1 MEKNVDHESKR
12 DLLYVIVIIV
22 LAIIYALLFTLD
34 PLEKNYS
41 QVMVMAILTGLL
53 IIGQLP
59 FIKRRIK
66 RALYLSLILAIQ
78 IVIYLIIWMEQSCF
92 QIKLVSLGS
101 IVEYNPVLYH
111 IAWPYIQIVIGQKL
125 SLLIVNSLQN
135 LPVIAKRQLILFF
148 ALFL

>member
-1 MEKNVDHESKR
+1 MNDLYEGDVFFNLIQYTSKGCAKDQVFRLNILLDSLLKYTNVMTWICGGFMEKNVDHESKR

-41 QVMVMAILTGLL
+41 QVMVMAILTGLF

-66 RALYLSLILAIQ
+66 RILYLLLILAIQ
-78 IVIYLIIWMEQSCF
+78 IVIYLIIWMERQ
-92 QIKLVSLGS
+92 V
-101 IVEYNPVLYH
+101 P
-111 IAWPYIQIVIGQKL
+111 IAWHE
-125 SLLIVNSLQN
+125 
-135 LPVIAKRQLILFF
+135 
-148 ALFL
+148 

>member
-1 MEKNVDHESKR
+1 MEKHVDHESKR

-66 RALYLSLILAIQ
+66 HILYLLLILAIQ
-78 IVIYLIIWMEQSCF
+78 IVIYLII
-92 QIKLVSLGS
+92 
-101 IVEYNPVLYH
+101 
-111 IAWPYIQIVIGQKL
+111 
-125 SLLIVNSLQN
+125 
-135 LPVIAKRQLILFF
+135 
-148 ALFL
+148 

>member
-66 RALYLSLILAIQ
+66 RILYLLLILAIQ
-78 IVIYLIIWMEQSCF
+78 IVIYLIIWMERQVPKSN
-92 QIKLVSLGS
+92 LSLFVFET
-101 IVEYNPVLYH
+101 IIEYNPVLHH

-125 SLLIVNSLQN
+125 SILIINVL
-135 LPVIAKRQLILFF
+135 
-148 ALFL
+148 

>member
-12 DLLYVIVIIV
+12 DLLYVIVIII

-53 IIGQLP
+53 IIGQFP

-78 IVIYLIIWMEQSCF
+78 IVIYLII
-92 QIKLVSLGS
+92 
-101 IVEYNPVLYH
+101 
-111 IAWPYIQIVIGQKL
+111 
-125 SLLIVNSLQN
+125 
-135 LPVIAKRQLILFF
+135 
-148 ALFL
+148 

>member
-53 IIGQLP
+53 IIGQFP

-66 RALYLSLILAIQ
+66 RILYLLLILAIQ
-78 IVIYLIIWMEQSCF
+78 IVIYLTI
-92 QIKLVSLGS
+92 
-101 IVEYNPVLYH
+101 
-111 IAWPYIQIVIGQKL
+111 
-125 SLLIVNSLQN
+125 
-135 LPVIAKRQLILFF
+135 
-148 ALFL
+148 

>member
-12 DLLYVIVIIV
+12 DLLYVIVIII

-66 RALYLSLILAIQ
+66 RALYLLLILAIQ
-78 IVIYLIIWMEQSCF
+78 IVIYLII
-92 QIKLVSLGS
+92 
-101 IVEYNPVLYH
+101 
-111 IAWPYIQIVIGQKL
+111 
-125 SLLIVNSLQN
+125 
-135 LPVIAKRQLILFF
+135 
-148 ALFL
+148 

>member
-1 MEKNVDHESKR
+1 MEKHVGHESKR

-66 RALYLSLILAIQ
+66 RILYLLLILAIQ
-78 IVIYLIIWMEQSCF
+78 IVIYLII
-92 QIKLVSLGS
+92 
-101 IVEYNPVLYH
+101 
-111 IAWPYIQIVIGQKL
+111 
-125 SLLIVNSLQN
+125 
-135 LPVIAKRQLILFF
+135 
-148 ALFL
+148 

>member
-66 RALYLSLILAIQ
+66 RILYLSLILAIQ
-78 IVIYLIIWMEQSCF
+78 IVIYLII
-92 QIKLVSLGS
+92 
-101 IVEYNPVLYH
+101 
-111 IAWPYIQIVIGQKL
+111 
-125 SLLIVNSLQN
+125 
-135 LPVIAKRQLILFF
+135 
-148 ALFL
+148 

>member
-34 PLEKNYS
+34 SLEKNYS
-41 QVMVMAILTGLL
+41 QIMVMAILTGLF

-66 RALYLSLILAIQ
+66 RILYLLLILAIQ
-78 IVIYLIIWMEQSCF
+78 IVIYLII
-92 QIKLVSLGS
+92 
-101 IVEYNPVLYH
+101 
-111 IAWPYIQIVIGQKL
+111 
-125 SLLIVNSLQN
+125 
-135 LPVIAKRQLILFF
+135 
-148 ALFL
+148 

>member
-59 FIKRRIK
+59 FINRSIK
-66 RALYLSLILAIQ
+66 RAL
-78 IVIYLIIWMEQSCF
+78 
-92 QIKLVSLGS
+92 
-101 IVEYNPVLYH
+101 
-111 IAWPYIQIVIGQKL
+111 
-125 SLLIVNSLQN
+125 
-135 LPVIAKRQLILFF
+135 
-148 ALFL
+148 

>member
-1 MEKNVDHESKR
+1 MEENVDHESKR

-41 QVMVMAILTGLL
+41 QVMVMAILTGLF

-66 RALYLSLILAIQ
+66 RILYLLLILAIQ
-78 IVIYLIIWMEQSCF
+78 IVIYLII
-92 QIKLVSLGS
+92 
-101 IVEYNPVLYH
+101 
-111 IAWPYIQIVIGQKL
+111 
-125 SLLIVNSLQN
+125 
-135 LPVIAKRQLILFF
+135 
-148 ALFL
+148 

>member
-34 PLEKNYS
+34 PLKKNYS

-66 RALYLSLILAIQ
+66 RILYLLLILAIQ
-78 IVIYLIIWMEQSCF
+78 IVIYLII
-92 QIKLVSLGS
+92 
-101 IVEYNPVLYH
+101 
-111 IAWPYIQIVIGQKL
+111 
-125 SLLIVNSLQN
+125 
-135 LPVIAKRQLILFF
+135 
-148 ALFL
+148 